1 MRILYIVPY
10 VPSQVRVRPF
20 NLIRQLVSRGH
31 EVTVATVWTGDA
43 ERMALEALRASGPAV
58 WSEPLSMVRATWNC
72 LRALPT
78 SRPLQSVFSWQ
89 PALAGRIKAA
99 AADEGPGEPFDVIH
113 VEHLRGARYGLL
125 WLNGSQAGRKRPPVI
140 WDSVDCISRLFAMTV
155 EAGRSRT
162 SRVMARL
169 EAGRTRRFE
178 ATLIKQFDRT
188 LVTSAQDGEA
198 LGDLELSAR
207 SAIRVLPNGVDLEH
221 FSEGDPR
228 LREQNTIVMSGKMS
242 YHANISMVLHFVHD
256 ILPKIRA
263 KRPQVRLWIVGK
275 DPAPAIAALASDPG
289 ITVTGEVANVAGYL
303 QRAEVA
309 VAPTVYGVGI
319 QNKVLE
325 AMSCA
330 TVVVASSHAV
340 RGIGPGAA
348 EGIVVA
354 DDAETFASE
363 VVGLLEQPERRVTV
377 GRAGRRYV
385 EVEHDWGHIGEEL
398 EQVYHGI
405 IAHTS

>member
-1 MRILYIVPY
+1 
-10 VPSQVRVRPF
+10 
-20 NLIRQLVSRGH
+20 
-31 EVTVATVWTGDA
+31 
-43 ERMALEALRASGPAV
+43 
-58 WSEPLSMVRATWNC
+58 
-72 LRALPT
+72 
-78 SRPLQSVFSWQ
+78 
-89 PALAGRIKAA
+89 
-99 AADEGPGEPFDVIH
+99 
-113 VEHLRGARYGLL
+113 
-125 WLNGSQAGRKRPPVI
+125 
-140 WDSVDCISRLFAMTV
+140 
-155 EAGRSRT
+155 
-162 SRVMARL
+162 
-169 EAGRTRRFE
+169 
-178 ATLIKQFDRT
+178 
-188 LVTSAQDGEA
+188 
-198 LGDLELSAR
+198 
-207 SAIRVLPNGVDLEH
+207 
-221 FSEGDPR
+221 
-228 LREQNTIVMSGKMS
+228 
-242 YHANISMVLHFVHD
+242 
-256 ILPKIRA
+256 
-263 KRPQVRLWIVGK
+263 
-275 DPAPAIAALASDPG
+275 
-289 ITVTGEVANVAGYL
+289 
-303 QRAEVA
+303 